1 MSEPKKKSN
10 KFIFLLIGCGGL
22 STLLMVALVIGGMIG
37 SFLRYVKKSKHAEAE
52 ATLRMISDAAVGHY
66 IEHCTFPPSA
76 EPSSTIPG
84 GGSKIPA
91 KFEGPGWQALGL
103 PLGPGEMYFSYLT
116 KSDADSFTV
125 FAEADFVAGG
135 VHHVSAIEVTGS
147 KASDGTCL
155 AESTPLQV
163 RNKFK

>member
-10 KFIFLLIGCGGL
+10 KFILLLIGCGGL

-76 EPSSTIPG
+76 EPSSTIPE
-84 GGSKIPA
+84 GGSKISG
-91 KFEGPGWQALGL
+91 KFEGPGWQALRL
-103 PLGPGEMYFSYLT
+103 PLGPGERYFSYRT
-116 KSDADSFTV
+116 ESSPETFAV

-135 VHHVSAIEVTGS
+135 PHHVSVMEVTGS
-147 KASDGTCL
+147 KDSDGTCL
-155 AESTPLQV
+155 AEFTPVQV
-163 RNKFK
+163 RNKYK